1 MGSFIG
7 GYEMKYVE
15 LERFEVIAGKELLVV
30 EWMDFLRDHLPLV
43 CETLPGEKMY
53 VESIFSEQA
62 AGKHYLYWV
71 SYQGMPC
78 EEVTSSDYFVDQKHL
93 EYWRKCIVPKSGM
106 LLQTEVVMIHPEIQ
120 MKVRELDGT
129 DALISE
135 N

>member
-1 MGSFIG
+1 
-7 GYEMKYVE
+7 MKYVE

-30 EWMDFLRDHLPLV
+30 EWMDFLREHLPLV

-53 VESIFSEQA
+53 VESIFSEQT
-62 AGKHYLYWV
+62 AGKYYLYWV

-78 EEVTSSDYFVDQKHL
+78 EEVTSSDCFVDQKHL
-93 EYWRKCIVPKSGM
+93 EYWRKCIVPNSGM

-120 MKVRELDGT
+120 MKVRELDDT